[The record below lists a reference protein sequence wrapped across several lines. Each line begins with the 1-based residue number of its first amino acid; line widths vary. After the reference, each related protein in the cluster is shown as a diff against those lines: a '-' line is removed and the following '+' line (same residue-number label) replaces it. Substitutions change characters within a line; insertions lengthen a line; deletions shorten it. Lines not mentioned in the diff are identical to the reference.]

1 MTTGI
6 LFEDVGHAYGERVV
20 LSDISVELNE
30 SRVGIIGSNGSG
42 KSTMARMING
52 LVHPTRGRV
61 VVDDLDPAH
70 HGAEVR
76 RKVSFLFS
84 DPDAQIVMPTV
95 GEDIA
100 FSLRRQ
106 SLTKNEIASRVA
118 SALEMVGL
126 PGYADHPAHHLSSG
140 QKQLLAMAA
149 ILVTEPSIL
158 VCDEPTT
165 LLDMRNSKRLQE
177 LLSGLDQQIVLVT
190 HDLGLVET
198 FERVLVIDS
207 GRIVADGHGAESV
220 AYYRRLMS

>member
-1 MTTGI
+1 MSSI
-6 LFEDVGHAYGERVV
+6 RFEEVGHQFGERGV
-20 LSDISVELNE
+20 LTGVNADLRE

-42 KSTMARMING
+42 KSTLARMING
-52 LVHPTRGRV
+52 LVHPTSGRV
-61 VVDDLDPAH
+61 IVDDLEPAH

-100 FSLRRQ
+100 FSLRRL
-106 SLTKNEIASRVA
+106 SLQKDEVAARVE
-118 SALEMVGL
+118 SALEVVGL

-140 QKQLLAMAA
+140 QKQLLAMAS

-165 LLDMRNSKRLQE
+165 LLDMRNTRRLAE
-177 LLSGLDQQIVLVT
+177 LLSGLSQQIVLVT
-190 HDLGLVET
+190 HDLDLVLSC
-198 FERVLVIDS
+198 ERVLVMAE
-207 GRIVADGHGAESV
+207 GRLVADGEAVESV
-220 AYYRRLMS
+220 AHYRKLMS